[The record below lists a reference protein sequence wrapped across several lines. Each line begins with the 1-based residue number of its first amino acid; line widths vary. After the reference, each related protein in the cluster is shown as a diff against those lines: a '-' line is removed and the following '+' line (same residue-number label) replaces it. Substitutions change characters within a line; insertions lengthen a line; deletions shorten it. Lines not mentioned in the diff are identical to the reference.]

1 MRRTFNEK
9 GLGFF
14 RGLRA
19 LGLCVVL
26 FFVSLMFVGN
36 SHCSDGEGGDNS
48 GGSFAVVVLV
58 LSVGALCWGIAKG
71 TELLANKFRQEEL
84 LKIMG
89 PDLYQEAAIEQPE
102 LLVYVPAHDGGHSGA
117 SYVVRCL
124 YRQVWTPPTDPT
136 AIDRLAICWRD
147 AVFGGD
153 SLFFLSAGKYLFAPA
168 FCYCLYCWW
177 FHPEPDADIDVWRLA
192 VEVILLGLLLAFT
205 ITVVVGSLAWL
216 YLALI
221 CFLEA

>member
-1 MRRTFNEK
+1 MNQSLNGRLKF
-9 GLGFF
+9 
-14 RGLRA
+14 LRA
-19 LGLCVVL
+19 VRALVCFVVL
-26 FFVSLMFVGN
+26 FFVSIMFVGH

-58 LSVGALCWGIAKG
+58 LSVGALCWGISKG
-71 TELLANKFRQEEL
+71 TELLANKFRQEYL
-84 LKIMG
+84 RNIMG

-102 LLVYVPAHDGGHSGA
+102 ILVYEPAHDGGHSGA

-124 YRQVWTPPTDPT
+124 YREVWTPPTDPT

-147 AVFGGD
+147 GVFGED
-153 SLFFLSAGKYLFAPA
+153 SLFFLSAGKYLFAPV

-177 FHPEPDADIDVWRLA
+177 FCEPDAEIGVWRLA

-205 ITVVVGSLAWL
+205 ITVVVGSLSWL